1 MRSFANPYISTS
13 VIPEPALWYVNR
25 SMFGFK
31 AVTFKGLQQIWC
43 RYLDGGEV
51 LWAQEGEGVRI
62 YGALVIPR
70 RLYIQSDQSS

>member
-13 VIPEPALWYVNR
+13 VIPEPPLWYVKR

-31 AVTFKGLQQIWC
+31 AVTFKGLQQIWRC
-43 RYLDGGEV
+43 YLDGGEV
-51 LWAQEGEGVRI
+51 LWAREGVRI